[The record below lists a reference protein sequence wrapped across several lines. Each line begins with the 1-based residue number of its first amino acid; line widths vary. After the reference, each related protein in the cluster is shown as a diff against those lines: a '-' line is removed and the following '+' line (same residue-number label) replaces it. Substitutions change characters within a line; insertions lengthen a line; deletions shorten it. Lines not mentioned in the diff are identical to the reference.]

1 MMAFRR
7 ELSTEIGDEKLAAY
21 NPILFKINDELNMVI
36 SSNGRVRYSKEIYM
50 NLDGF
55 EISLRKIYKESGL
68 QMRMQTDASRALFG
82 S

>member
-7 ELSTEIGDEKLAAY
+7 ELSTEIGVDALKGY
-21 NPILFKINDELNMVI
+21 DKIIFTINDELNKVI
-36 SSNGRVRYSKEIYM
+36 SSNGRIRYTQEIYM
-50 NLDGF
+50 NLDSF
-55 EISLRKIYKESGL
+55 EISLRKIYKDSGL